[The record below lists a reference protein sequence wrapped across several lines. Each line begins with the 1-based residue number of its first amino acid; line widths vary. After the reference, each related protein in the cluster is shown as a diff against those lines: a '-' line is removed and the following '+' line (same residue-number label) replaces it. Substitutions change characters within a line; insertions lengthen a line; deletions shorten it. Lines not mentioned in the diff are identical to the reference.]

1 MNQSEVKI
9 FSAGS
14 ILIGAIAWIIPFL
27 FYDFKVFSFDS
38 LKYINLGITLA
49 GLFWFSYFK
58 WAWKWDYFRKLLY
71 RPNLNGTWIGE
82 FESDWKNEQGQVNPA
97 KRFVLV
103 IRQHWF
109 TISIRAFT
117 NIQKTESYVETLMLD
132 DSTGTK
138 LLAYLFSEKRSR
150 TGEHG
155 SRQGAAELD
164 LIETEISTNKLL
176 EGHFWTQA
184 STRGYIK
191 VKQASNTYHVESFE
205 QAEDKWQDSRS
216 WASILGNN
224 S

>member
-1 MNQSEVKI
+1 MNQTEVKI
-9 FSAGS
+9 FATGS
-14 ILIGAIAWIIPFL
+14 ILIGAIVWIIPFL
-27 FYDFKVFSFDS
+27 IKNFEVLSLDS

-58 WAWKWDYFRKLLY
+58 WAWKWDYIRKLLY
-71 RPNLNGTWIGE
+71 RPNLNGTWLGE
-82 FESDWKNEQGQVNPA
+82 FESDWKNEHGQENPP

-109 TISIRAFT
+109 SISVRAFT

-132 DSTGTK
+132 DNKGTK

-164 LIETEISTNKLL
+164 LLETEINKLL

-184 STRGYIK
+184 GTRGYIK
-191 VKQASNTYHVESFE
+191 VKQVSSSDYIESFE
-205 QAEDKWQDSRS
+205 QAESKWSDRGC
-216 WASILGNN
+216 WESIQGSNC
-224 S
+224 

>member
-1 MNQSEVKI
+1 MNQAEVKI
-9 FSAGS
+9 FATGS
-14 ILIGAIAWIIPFL
+14 IVIGAIVWIIPFL
-27 FYDFKVFSFDS
+27 INRFEVLSLES
-38 LKYINLGITLA
+38 LKYINLGITVT

-58 WAWKWDYFRKLLY
+58 WAWKWNYIRKLLY
-71 RPNLNGTWIGE
+71 RPNLNGTWLGE
-82 FESDWKNEQGQVNPA
+82 FESDWTNDQGHVNPP

-109 TISIRAFT
+109 TISVRAFT

-132 DSTGTK
+132 DSKGTK

-164 LIETEISTNKLL
+164 LVETEVNKLL

-184 STRGYIK
+184 GTRGYIR
-191 VKQASNTYHVESFE
+191 VKQISSNDHIDSFE
-205 QAEDKWQDSRS
+205 QAENKWSVSDC
-216 WASILGNN
+216 WESIQGSNC
-224 S
+224 

>member
-1 MNQSEVKI
+1 MNQTEVKI
-9 FSAGS
+9 FAAGS
-14 ILIGAIAWIIPFL
+14 ILIGAIVWIISFL
-27 FYDFKVFSFDS
+27 INGFEVLSLES
-38 LKYINLGITLA
+38 LKYINLAITIA

-58 WAWKWDYFRKLLY
+58 WAWKWDYIRKLLY
-71 RPNLNGTWIGE
+71 RPNLNGTWLGE
-82 FESDWKNEQGQVNPA
+82 FESDWTNDQGQVNPP

-109 TISIRAFT
+109 TISVRAFT

-132 DSTGTK
+132 DNKGTK

-164 LIETEISTNKLL
+164 LVETEVNKLL

-184 STRGYIK
+184 GTRGYIR
-191 VKQASNTYHVESFE
+191 VKQISSNDLMDSFE
-205 QAEDKWQDSRS
+205 QAENKWTDSGC
-216 WASILGNN
+216 WESIQGSNC
-224 S
+224 